1 MKKSLAVVLLALMVV
16 SVPVAYA
23 AAESFVGYCD
33 SCGHETSMETEYRMY
48 STWYDDEYHLIS
60 FYWVTTCIECGED
73 THVWDTDSLE
83 AHTFN
88 DIGVCIN
95 CID

>member
-1 MKKSLAVVLLALMVV
+1 MKKILAVVLAALMFV
-16 SVPVAYA
+16 SVPAVYA
-23 AAESFVGYCD
+23 AAESSVGFCD
-33 SCGHETSMETEYRMY
+33 VCGHETSMETEYVMY

-60 FYWVTTCIECGED
+60 FYWVTTCLECGND
-73 THVWDTDSLE
+73 THVLDTDPLE
-83 AHTFN
+83 SHTFN